1 MTATT
6 QAPAAADW
14 ADSFT
19 EATNQDPEIQAHGRY
34 FTCSYLLDMTDH
46 TFVVQLSRG
55 RVVDIAVDPGPLDVS
70 YQFAIRASA
79 DTWRNFGVPVPA
91 PMYHG
96 IWAASFQRDMKL
108 EGDVLVLMQ
117 NLRCVTRQIELLRAV
132 SVPVYV
138 TVYQRLSLN
147 LGAHTQMSKI

>member
-14 ADSFT
+14 ADSFAT
-19 EATNQDPEIQAHGRY
+19 ATNQDPEIQAHGKY

-46 TFVVQLSRG
+46 SFVVQVSGG
-55 RVVDIAVDPGPLDVS
+55 RVTDVAVDPGPLDVP

-79 DTWRNFGVPVPA
+79 ETWRNFGVPVPA

-108 EGDVLVLMQ
+108 EGDILVLMQ

-132 SVPVYV
+132 GAPV
-138 TVYQRLSLN
+138 
-147 LGAHTQMSKI
+147 